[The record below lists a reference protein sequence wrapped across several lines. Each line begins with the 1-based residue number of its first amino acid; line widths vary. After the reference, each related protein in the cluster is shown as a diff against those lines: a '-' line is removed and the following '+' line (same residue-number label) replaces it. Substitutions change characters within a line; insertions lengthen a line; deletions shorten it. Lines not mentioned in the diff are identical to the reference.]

1 MPRKCGLEIDRA
13 FDRAFDLAVRE
24 RDAELGAKTSSRG
37 FHRRAR
43 GRVEVDEL
51 ADALDDGG
59 VEQVFSGRLGD
70 DGPFGH
76 RGHAA

>member
-1 MPRKCGLEIDRA
+1 MPRKCELEIDRA

-24 RDAELGAKTSSRG
+24 RDAELGA
-37 FHRRAR
+37 RRPRADSPSGAR
-43 GRVEVDEL
+43 TRRVDEL